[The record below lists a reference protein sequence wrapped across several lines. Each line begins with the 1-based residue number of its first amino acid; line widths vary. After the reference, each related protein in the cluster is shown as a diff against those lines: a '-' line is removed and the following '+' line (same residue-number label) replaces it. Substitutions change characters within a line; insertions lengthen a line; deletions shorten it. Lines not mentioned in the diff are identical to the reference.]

1 MYDHTL
7 HCRRKRFCR
16 YCLQAFSTEEI
27 LTSHIKDWFKING
40 KQRIIMSK
48 KGEYVK
54 FKNYER
60 KIKSPFISYADFE
73 SILVLEN
80 NGKQNQEESY
90 TNKYINIMLAVMDIN
105 LVCTDDKFRKPFK
118 TYLGEDAVYNFIN
131 SLIKESKY
139 CSGVLKKHFN
149 KELVM
154 TKEDNEN
161 FKNSAKCWICD
172 NGYIDNDVKV
182 RDHCHI
188 TGQYRASAHR
198 DCNINLR
205 LNQKIPVVF
214 RNLKNYD
221 SYLIM

>member
-1 MYDHTL
+1 
-7 HCRRKRFCR
+7 
-16 YCLQAFSTEEI
+16 
-27 LTSHIKDWFKING
+27 
-40 KQRIIMSK
+40 
-48 KGEYVK
+48 
-54 FKNYER
+54 
-60 KIKSPFISYADFE
+60 
-73 SILVLEN
+73 
-80 NGKQNQEESY
+80 
-90 TNKYINIMLAVMDIN
+90 MDIN
-105 LVCTDDKFRKPFK
+105 LVCIDDKFRKPFK

-139 CSGVLKKHFN
+139 CSGVIKKHFN